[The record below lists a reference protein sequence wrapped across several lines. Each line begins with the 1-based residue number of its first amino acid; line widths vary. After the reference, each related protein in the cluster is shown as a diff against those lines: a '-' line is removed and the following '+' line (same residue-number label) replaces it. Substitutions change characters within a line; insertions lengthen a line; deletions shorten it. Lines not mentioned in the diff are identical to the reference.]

1 MSPAAAGAAREFL
14 PADAYEQYWDCLE
27 SDTPA
32 GEDSPTADDLPSDAY
47 GQFWQLND
55 A

>member
-1 MSPAAAGAAREFL
+1 MDVPPMTPAAAGAAREFL

-32 GEDSPTADDLPSDAY
+32 GEDLFSSFRSAVV
-47 GQFWQLND
+47 
-55 A
+55 